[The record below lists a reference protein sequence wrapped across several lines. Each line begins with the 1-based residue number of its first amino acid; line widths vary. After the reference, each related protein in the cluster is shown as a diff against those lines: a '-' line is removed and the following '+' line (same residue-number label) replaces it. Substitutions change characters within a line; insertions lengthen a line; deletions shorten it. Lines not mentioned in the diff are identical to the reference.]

1 MTSNN
6 IYRVGDCVYFEESA
20 SAPYQIRRIEELDK
34 VSGNEVDVK
43 VRCFYRRRDLPSD
56 LSELHPQNLFVDGL
70 SDAQI
75 HQLSQRELFV
85 SQHVEMLQAT
95 HIRGKCSVNMH
106 DDVAEESLQTLL
118 DREDTFFYQL
128 SYDPVKKTLQA
139 EKGCI
144 RVGSDFQA
152 TIPDLI
158 DPNQVNANHKEHDR
172 ETRMWS
178 PPSSSV
184 LSTSDIDAYLTM
196 CKSLATLARANY
208 APSSLRHPSLISSA
222 ACASRDTTH
231 QLAMD
236 TLQEAGH
243 SIPKALKVLAPPDQA
258 PILRLDEME
267 KWSITEGNLFQ
278 QGLQKFDKSFR
289 EIQKAMLPWKS
300 LESLVGFYYMWKT
313 TDHYLQQKRAKGM
326 DESERRLKQIY
337 ISNYSKPNQSVLY
350 PPGRADAPNA
360 CEGCEVSTAPQ
371 WYALGASPNVLKVC
385 SNCWSY
391 WKRYGDLK
399 HISVFDK
406 LGPLNMVYKC
416 PVQTCDEEFDEKI
429 NLVLHLDARH
439 PQYGSACANQV
450 QPTPSTRV
458 IKCPTVSRN
467 ANFFFL
473 SSPNLRFSRRMETGR
488 QCRQRARRPFKPIML
503 EMAVLKALLVS
514 RLAAHPN
521 LLTRLAAIVYGKKV
535 RLSKDAA
542 AERLLSFVKKITP
555 FNEIEFIASKRGK
568 IHCSLI
574 LLKNPSYL
582 DPSGFAVTNYSNC
595 SSTPLVAVDGKSDTN
610 LLPSNSI
617 LNTAVPPTNS
627 RAETLMFH
635 ATKNLKRKRR
645 EVISSKDLHRLCRRP
660 WSTEVITND
669 LNSRPNE
676 NNAKLQ

>member
-1 MTSNN
+1 MVPP
-6 IYRVGDCVYFEESA
+6 ILDCVYFEESA
-20 SAPYQIRRIEELDK
+20 SAPYQIRKIEELDK

-56 LSELHPQNLFVDGL
+56 LTELHPQNFPVDGL

-85 SQHVEMLQAT
+85 SQHVEILQAT
-95 HIRGKCSVNMH
+95 HIRGKCNVNMR
-106 DDVAEESLQTLL
+106 DDIVEENLQSLL

-158 DPNQVNANHKEHDR
+158 DPNQINTNHKEHDR
-172 ETRMWS
+172 EIRMWS
-178 PPSSSV
+178 PPSSSL
-184 LSTSDIDAYLTM
+184 LSPSDIDAYLTM

-208 APSSLRHPSLISSA
+208 APSSLRHPSLISAA

-243 SIPKALKVLAPPDQA
+243 SIPKALKALAPPDQA

-313 TDHYLQQKRAKGM
+313 TDHYLQQKRAKGI

-350 PPGRADAPNA
+350 PAGRADAPIA
-360 CEGCEVSTAPQ
+360 CEGCEVSTTPQ

-385 SNCWSY
+385 SNCWSF

-406 LGPLNMVYKC
+406 LGPLTMVYKC
-416 PVQTCDEEFDEKI
+416 PLQNCDEEFDEKI

-439 PQYGSACANQV
+439 PQFGSVCANQV
-450 QPTPSTRV
+450 QPTPSARI

-473 SSPNLRFSRRMETGR
+473 SSPNLRFSRRMEMGR
-488 QCRQRARRPFKPIML
+488 QCRQRARRPFKPIVL

-514 RLAAHPN
+514 RLAAHPD
-521 LLTRLAAIVYGKKV
+521 LLSRLAAAVYEKKPKPS
-535 RLSKDAA
+535 REAA
-542 AERLLSFVKKITP
+542 AERLLSFVRKLTP
-555 FNEIEFIASKRGK
+555 FNEIEFATSKRGMFD
-568 IHCSLI
+568 CSPIFPKHQL
-574 LLKNPSYL
+574 SL
-582 DPSGFAVTNYSNC
+582 DPSSFTVANYSDC
-595 SSTPLVAVDGKSDTN
+595 SPAALVAVDGKSDSN
-610 LLPSNSI
+610 LLPSNPTLSI
-617 LNTAVPPTNS
+617 AVPSTNS

-645 EVISSKDLHRLCRRP
+645 EMVSSKDLHRLCRRP
-660 WSTEVITND
+660 WSTEVLIND
-669 LNSRPNE
+669 FNSRPNE
-676 NNAKLQ
+676 NNTKNQ